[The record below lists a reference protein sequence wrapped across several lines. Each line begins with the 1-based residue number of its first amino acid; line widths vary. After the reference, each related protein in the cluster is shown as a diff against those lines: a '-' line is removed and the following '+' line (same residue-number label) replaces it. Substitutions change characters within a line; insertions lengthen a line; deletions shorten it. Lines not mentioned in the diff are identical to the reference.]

1 VTLNGTASSDPDG
14 SISSYVW
21 KEGAT
26 QLATGATPAVSL
38 AVGVHTI
45 ILTVSDNQGAT
56 ATATVVVTVTPCY
69 VINAMI
75 PGSCYQTISAA
86 YLAAG
91 IGDTIK
97 AVAMAFAETLNA
109 NRPISVTLQGGYAP
123 NFTTA
128 TGFST
133 VQRLKVSSGT
143 LNTAGV
149 TMK

>member
-1 VTLNGTASSDPDG
+1 
-14 SISSYVW
+14 
-21 KEGAT
+21 
-26 QLATGATPAVSL
+26 
-38 AVGVHTI
+38 
-45 ILTVSDNQGAT
+45 
-56 ATATVVVTVTPCY
+56 
-69 VINAMI
+69 MI